1 MEKLFVR
8 SLLRG
13 FGVKHRL
20 QKKDIRVLTI
30 AASEGICLSCSPE
43 KNIAFTSKPHQTP
56 CHEWHTRSQARVSAG
71 LKENKSMRLLA
82 GVDCSKKIRATA
94 AALGGCYA
102 RSFSVAA
109 AAEEPGTQAIDTVLI
124 ANRGEIAC
132 RVIRTAK
139 RLGIRTVRWLKLIAS
154 GNWSLLL
161 RTRQGSQ
168 ISVEADCH
176 RLMSLSNHPNDR
188 AFCLISILSSMKSWT
203 F

>member
-1 MEKLFVR
+1 MENLLVR

-13 FGVKHRL
+13 FGDKHRL

-30 AASEGICLSCSPE
+30 AASEGAPAICLSCSQE
-43 KNIAFTSKPHQTP
+43 KNISFTSKPHQTT
-56 CHEWHTRSQARVSAG
+56 CHEWHTKSQACVSAG

-82 GVDCSKKIRATA
+82 AVDCSKNIRATA

-139 RLGIRTVRWLKLIAS
+139 RLGIRTVRWLKFIAF
-154 GNWSLLL
+154 GNWSSLL

-176 RLMSLSNHPNDR
+176 RLMSL
-188 AFCLISILSSMKSWT
+188 
-203 F
+203 